1 MTYGQG
7 AGIFFIGC
15 FILEVPSNLS
25 LEKFGASKWIA
36 RIMISWGLISG
47 AFALLGGPTSLA
59 LAAAGRWRWCGRGR
73 GPRRWRRNGP
83 WRARA

>member
-7 AGIFFIGC
+7 AGIFFIGY
-15 FILEVPSNLS
+15 FILLS

-73 GPRRWRRNGP
+73 GS
-83 WRARA
+83 